1 MAMKGKDAHLRRLKK
16 LSDPTGPANQ
26 VLQVLAEKIRTDAK
40 NSLTTN
46 SASGQ
51 SGGKHQHIPSRP
63 GEPPNNEF
71 GGLSKGI
78 IEQTFPL
85 ELRAEVRAETEY
97 SAPLEYG
104 TSKMAERP
112 FMRPARDKN
121 LDFAKRLFA
130 EKMSGFVKG
139 SGK

>member
-1 MAMKGKDAHLRRLKK
+1 MAMKGKDAHLRRLKN

-26 VLQVLAEKIRTDAK
+26 VLRILAQKIRAHAK
-40 NSLTTN
+40 HSIVVG
-46 SASGQ
+46 SQ
-51 SGGKHQHIPSRP
+51 SGDNHVPSRP
-63 GEPPNNEF
+63 GEPPNNDTE
-71 GGLSKGI
+71 GLVNGLI
-78 IEQTFPL
+78 DETFPL

-121 LDFAKRLFA
+121 LGFAKRLFA

>member
-1 MAMKGKDAHLRRLKK
+1 MVMKGKDAHLRRLKN

-26 VLQVLAEKIRTDAK
+26 VLRVLAQKIRGDAFQSIMTGSVSGK
-40 NSLTTN
+40 NHVP
-46 SASGQ
+46 SAPGQ
-51 SGGKHQHIPSRP
+51 
-63 GEPPNNEF
+63 PPNNNT
-71 GGLSKGI
+71 GGLVGGLI
-78 IEQTFPL
+78 DETFPL

-130 EKMSGFVKG
+130 EKMSSFVKG

>member
-1 MAMKGKDAHLRRLKK
+1 MMKGKDAHLRRLKT

-26 VLQVLAEKIRTDAK
+26 VLRILAQKIRGDAHKSITTGSVSGK
-40 NSLTTN
+40 NHVP
-46 SASGQ
+46 SA
-51 SGGKHQHIPSRP
+51 P
-63 GEPPNNEF
+63 GEPPNNDT
-71 GGLSKGI
+71 GGLANGLI
-78 IEQTFPL
+78 DETFPA

-130 EKMSGFVKG
+130 EKMSAFVKG

>member
-1 MAMKGKDAHLRRLKK
+1 MAMKGKDAHMRRLKT

-26 VLQVLAEKIRTDAK
+26 VLRILAQKIRGDAYHSIQAGSVSGK
-40 NSLTTN
+40 NHVP
-46 SASGQ
+46 SAPGQ
-51 SGGKHQHIPSRP
+51 
-63 GEPPNNEF
+63 PPNNNT
-71 GGLSKGI
+71 GGLAGGI
-78 IEQTFPL
+78 VDETYPL

-121 LDFAKRLFA
+121 LEFAKRLFA
-130 EKMSGFVKG
+130 EKMSAFVKG
-139 SGK
+139 SGR